1 MKTAL
6 PSPPRPA
13 PTRGRVVG
21 LPGRAGQT
29 GRPYGAD
36 WHDALGRAAVKRW
49 LQVLIVA
56 SHVLVDG
63 AMIVAAFYAAYRLRA
78 RIDLFSTFVQPS
90 NSTYGIMLAVG
101 LVVLLATFA
110 VTGLYSLKR
119 GVSKIDQFYKVASAV
134 SIGLV
139 LAIAAN
145 SMLLGERFL
154 YSRQML
160 LTGWVLCIGLVT
172 AARFAHGEVVGLVR
186 SRAAARDRLLIVGT
200 GKTGRLILD
209 TVRRSPWLGYE
220 VVGLVA
226 YRPTTL
232 VGLVAGAEEA
242 PDQPAEPE
250 EIAGVPVVGEGMQLP
265 LLVREYAVDEII
277 IALAGTPHE
286 EVLELAQGVI
296 DLPVNVRVYPDTFQL
311 ITNNELSLDDLGGLP
326 MVSVRNVAL
335 RGWNRVLKRL
345 MDVVLS
351 AAILVVTAPLIVALA
366 ALVKLTSSG
375 PAFLVQERVGRDGR
389 PFLCLK
395 LRSMRADAEAES
407 GPVWTTPD
415 DPRRTRLGR
424 FMRRYSLDELPQFI
438 NVLLGEM
445 SVVGPRPER
454 PHFVEQFSQTIPR
467 YMRRHIEKAGITG
480 WAQVN
485 GLRGDTSIQERT
497 RYDLYYVENWS
508 LLFDLKII
516 AKTALLI
523 FRDRHA
529 Y

>member
-6 PSPPRPA
+6 PSPPTSAPPA
-13 PTRGRVVG
+13 GRVVR
-21 LPGRAGQT
+21 LPQRA

-56 SHVLVDG
+56 SRVLVDG

-110 VTGLYSLKR
+110 VTGLYTLKR

-139 LAIAAN
+139 LAIAVN

-160 LTGWVLCIGLVT
+160 LTGWVLCVGLVT
-172 AARFAHGEVVGLVR
+172 AARFVHGEVVGLVR

-209 TVRRSPWLGYE
+209 TVRRSPWLGFE
-220 VVGLVA
+220 VVGLA
-226 YRPTTL
+226 TYRPITPA
-232 VGLVAGAEEA
+232 GLVTGEEEA

-250 EIAGVPVVGEGMQLP
+250 EIAGVPVVGDGAQLP
-265 LLVREYAVDEII
+265 LLVREYAVDEVI

-335 RGWNRVLKRL
+335 RGWNRVLKRV
-345 MDVVLS
+345 MDLALS
-351 AAILVVTAPLIVALA
+351 AAILVATAPVIVALA
-366 ALVKLTSSG
+366 ALVKLTSPG

-445 SVVGPRPER
+445 SIVGPRPER
-454 PHFVEQFSQTIPR
+454 PHFVERFSQSIPR
-467 YMRRHIEKAGITG
+467 YQYRHHE
-480 WAQVN
+480 
-485 GLRGDTSIQERT
+485 
-497 RYDLYYVENWS
+497 
-508 LLFDLKII
+508 
-516 AKTALLI
+516 
-523 FRDRHA
+523 
-529 Y
+529 